1 MLSDCKLPFHCTH
14 GRPTMVP
21 LVTLNSTKA
30 TSAKEEKLKLWKLKN
45 DDPVPIFTKL
55 DIVILQL
62 SANSKCK
69 RYHLLPCNPLDSK
82 NRLKN
87 VKDWHNPRINAGKN
101 L

>member
-1 MLSDCKLPFHCTH
+1 MCTWKTKDGAFGETELCKSYECQ
-14 GRPTMVP
+14 GRKAK
-21 LVTLNSTKA
+21 TLKI
-30 TSAKEEKLKLWKLKN
+30 KN

-62 SANSKCK
+62 SANSKWK